1 MAASESES
9 LMSKNHNW
17 IIQLCEYHAV
27 KFSATYFAFG
37 IIKDAIKSKGSCQAC
52 LLDMPIN
59 ISKID
64 ITFDESEDA

>member
-1 MAASESES
+1 MATPEGESV
-9 LMSKNHNW
+9 MSKNHNW

-52 LLDMPIN
+52 SLDMPIN
-59 ISKID
+59 ITKVD
-64 ITFDESEDA
+64 ITLDEDEDA